1 MKVENRDIKYPRIEF
16 RTGNIH
22 FILPMNMNHHPIM
35 DKYEDWI
42 SDKEHEIKKALEYA
56 ESIKVHSRN
65 HEDVRRQVNKLIDE
79 YSAEY
84 GTVVN
89 RIAFRGLISK
99 WGSCSSQGNLTFN
112 RMLSYL
118 PDKHFRYVVFHE
130 LMHLIE
136 RKHTP
141 KYWSLVSE
149 KFPDYKEIEKELLSY
164 WFLINKKERGN
175 R

>member
-22 FILPMNMNHHPIM
+22 FILPMNMEYHPIM

-42 SDKEHEIKKALEYA
+42 MEKQHEINKALKHA
-56 ESIKVHSRN
+56 DNIILHSRN
-65 HEDVRRQVNKLIDE
+65 HEDVKKLVTKLIDE
-79 YSAEY
+79 YSDEY
-84 GTVVN
+84 GIVIN
-89 RIAFRGLISK
+89 RVAFRNLISK

-112 RMLSYL
+112 RILSYL
-118 PDKHFRYVVFHE
+118 PDHHFRYVVFHE

-164 WFLINKKERGN
+164 WFLINKKGKG
-175 R
+175 